1 MSTPTSSSS
10 FFNNPAP
17 NPKKASTTT
26 KIPIILVEDHQMTRL
41 GLRLILEQSAD
52 CSVIAEA
59 EDGETAINLVDKY
72 PNCQLVL
79 MDIGLPEK
87 DGIEATQAI
96 KAKRPELKIMM
107 LTSKDEEN
115 SVFAA
120 LGAGADAYCLKG
132 ASPETLLAAIR
143 SVAEGDVWFDR
154 GIAKVV
160 LQYFQGK
167 TAVPAGTVAGK
178 SAGAIVGLSVYGGGD
193 AHLPTTIDCPLTAR
207 EMEVLRLIV
216 DGHSNAQ
223 IADVLVIT
231 KATAKAHVHSI
242 LQKLCVDDR
251 TQAAVLAMRQGLV
264 QG

>member
-1 MSTPTSSSS
+1 MSVSSSS
-10 FFNNPAP
+10 QFLNNLSSSPA
-17 NPKKASTTT
+17 ATSATTP
-26 KIPIILVEDHQMTRL
+26 IPIILVEDHQMTRL
-41 GLRLILEQSAD
+41 GLRLILEQSTD
-52 CSVIAEA
+52 CQVIAEA
-59 EDGETAINLVDKY
+59 EDGETAIALVDKY
-72 PNCQLVL
+72 PQCQLVL

-115 SVFAA
+115 NVFAA

-167 TAVPAGTVAGK
+167 TTLPTTMRTGK
-178 SAGAIVGLSVYGGGD
+178 STGAVVGLSIYGGGD

-223 IADVLVIT
+223 IAEVLVIT

>member
-1 MSTPTSSSS
+1 MTEPSTATP
-10 FFNNPAP
+10 
-17 NPKKASTTT
+17 
-26 KIPIILVEDHQMTRL
+26 IPIILVEDHQMTRL

-52 CSVIAEA
+52 CHVIAEA
-59 EDGETAINLVDKY
+59 EDGETAIGIIDQY
-72 PNCQLVL
+72 PQCQLVL

-132 ASPETLLAAIR
+132 ASSETLLAAIR

-167 TAVPAGTVAGK
+167 TLLPTTATNNSSTNKTTGAV
-178 SAGAIVGLSVYGGGD
+178 VGLSVYGGGD
-193 AHLPTTIDCPLTAR
+193 AHLPATIDCPLTAR

-264 QG
+264 IG

>member
-1 MSTPTSSSS
+1 MSVSSSSSS
-10 FFNNPAP
+10 FFNNPTP
-17 NPKKASTTT
+17 NTTSASTST

-41 GLRLILEQSAD
+41 GLRLILEQSTD
-52 CSVIAEA
+52 CQVIAEA

-96 KAKRPELKIMM
+96 KAKRPDLKIMM

-115 SVFAA
+115 NVFAA

-167 TAVPAGTVAGK
+167 TAIPAGTVANK
-178 SAGAIVGLSVYGGGD
+178 ATGAVVGLSVYGGGD

-264 QG
+264 KG

>member
-1 MSTPTSSSS
+1 
-10 FFNNPAP
+10 
-17 NPKKASTTT
+17 
-26 KIPIILVEDHQMTRL
+26 
-41 GLRLILEQSAD
+41 
-52 CSVIAEA
+52 
-59 EDGETAINLVDKY
+59 
-72 PNCQLVL
+72 
-79 MDIGLPEK
+79 
-87 DGIEATQAI
+87 
-96 KAKRPELKIMM
+96 MM

-115 SVFAA
+115 NVFAA

-132 ASPETLLAAIR
+132 ASPETLLTAIR
-143 SVAEGDVWFDR
+143 SVAEGDAWFDR

-167 TAVPAGTVAGK
+167 TTLPTATGTGK
-178 SAGAIVGLSVYGGGD
+178 STGAVVGLSIYGGGD

-223 IADVLVIT
+223 IAEVLVIT